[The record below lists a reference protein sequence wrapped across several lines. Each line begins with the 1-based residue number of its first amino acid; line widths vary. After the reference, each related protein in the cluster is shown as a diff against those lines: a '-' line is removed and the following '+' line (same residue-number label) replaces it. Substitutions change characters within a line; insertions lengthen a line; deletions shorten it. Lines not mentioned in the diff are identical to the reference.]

1 MRKRIIYRFR
11 MIRGRKAD
19 YSERFYRI
27 SGEFIMCKIGN
38 IIVDIR
44 RKA

>member
-11 MIRGRKAD
+11 MIRGSKAD

-27 SGEFIMCKIGN
+27 SGEFIVSKIGN

>member
-27 SGEFIMCKIGN
+27 SGDCIMCKQDN
-38 IIVDIR
+38 RIVDLR
-44 RKA
+44 RK

>member
-27 SGEFIMCKIGN
+27 SGEFIMCKQDN
-38 IIVDIR
+38 RIVDLR
-44 RKA
+44 RK

>member
-11 MIRGRKAD
+11 MIRGMKAD
-19 YSERFYRI
+19 YSERLFRI
-27 SGEFIMCKIGN
+27 SGEFIVSKIGN

-44 RKA
+44 RKV